1 MYSVQGHQLKLNNM
15 MNKLL
20 SKVKIETGDLR
31 SLWYKWSI
39 FIAKA
44 GISMYNTSNERDH
57 LSLST
62 AKFIFK

>member
-1 MYSVQGHQLKLNNM
+1 M
-15 MNKLL
+15 
-20 SKVKIETGDLR
+20 GDLR

-44 GISMYNTSNERDH
+44 GISMYNTSNETDH

-62 AKFIFK
+62 AEFIF